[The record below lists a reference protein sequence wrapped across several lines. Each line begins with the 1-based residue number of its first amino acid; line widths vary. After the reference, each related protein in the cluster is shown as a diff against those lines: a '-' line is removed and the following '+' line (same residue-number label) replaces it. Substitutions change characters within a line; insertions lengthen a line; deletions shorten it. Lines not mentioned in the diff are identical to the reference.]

1 MPRPNRACSHSTR
14 GPVGASPRAWPS
26 SAGAAIAA
34 IAFAILLA
42 LAITGTAGVTGP
54 GTGAQAPDL
63 GVLVAAL
70 LAVVLVRGV
79 LAGAGEALAGR
90 AAVRLVGTV
99 RERVTAHLV
108 ELGPGYVTGERSG
121 EVASTLIDG
130 TEALE
135 AWVRSFR
142 PAALLAGI
150 VPVLVLVVVAVI
162 DPLSALVL
170 LVTGPVLVLILGL
183 IGSRVGPATA
193 ARAADLRWMQGYFAD
208 MLRGLATLRAYGRSR
223 EQVGRIREIGLAY
236 GDATMRV
243 LRTAFQASLVLEWG
257 AAVAIALIAVEL
269 SLRLMTGGI
278 AFLPTLSVLIL
289 APEFFMPLRR
299 LAANYHE
306 GAAGREAAARIMA
319 ILDAPVPRPV
329 ERASGSAPSPI
340 ADARLGDIVFEGVT
354 LAYPGRPEPALAGVD
369 LVLAAGRRTAIVG
382 ASGAGKSTLA
392 ALLLGFLAPD
402 AGRITAG
409 GRDLATLDA
418 SAWRSRIAYV
428 PQSPHLF
435 HGTVAD
441 NIRLARPEAT
451 DDEVVQAARDADA
464 AAFIDDLPDGYA
476 TPIGEDGVRL
486 SGGQR
491 QRIAIARAFL
501 RDAALVVLDEPTAH
515 LDPDAEAAIAEA
527 VDRLGRGRT
536 VVVITHR
543 ESVLA
548 GADAVIELD
557 HGRVVR

>member
-1 MPRPNRACSHSTR
+1 MLALDPAAGRLLAT
-14 GPVGASPRAWPS
+14 GVAASV
-26 SAGAAIAA
+26 AAAVTSM
-34 IAFAILLA
+34 AFAILLA
-42 LAITGTAGVTGP
+42 LAITGAAGVTGP
-54 GTGAQAPDL
+54 GTGSQAADT
-63 GVLVAAL
+63 GAL
-70 LAVVLVRGV
+70 LAALVGVVLLRGL
-79 LAGAGEALAGR
+79 LAGTGEAVAGR

-99 RERVTAHLV
+99 RERMTAHLL
-108 ELGPGYVTGERSG
+108 ELGPAFASGEQSG
-121 EVASTLIDG
+121 EVASALVDG
-130 TEALE
+130 TEAVE

-150 VPVLVLVVVAVI
+150 VPVLVFAVVAVI

-170 LVTGPVLVLILGL
+170 LITGPVLVLILGL

-223 EQVGRIREIGLAY
+223 EQVDRIREIGLRY

-269 SLRLMTGGI
+269 SLRLMGGGI
-278 AFLPTLSVLIL
+278 AFLPTLAVLIL

-299 LAANYHE
+299 LAANYHD

-329 ERASGSAPSPI
+329 EGRAGSASGEGI
-340 ADARLGDIVFEGVT
+340 HGDIVFEGVT
-354 LAYPGRPEPALAGVD
+354 VAYPGRPEAALANVD
-369 LVLAAGRRTAIVG
+369 LVLAAGRRTAVVG

-392 ALLLGFLAPD
+392 GLLLRFLEPSG
-402 AGRITAG
+402 GRITVG
-409 GRDLATLDA
+409 GRDLATIDA
-418 SAWRSRIAYV
+418 AAWRSRIAYV
-428 PQSPHLF
+428 PQAPHLF

-441 NIRLARPEAT
+441 NIRLARPDAT
-451 DDEVVQAARDADA
+451 DEQVIRAAGEADA
-464 AAFIDDLPDGYA
+464 AGFIEDLPDGYA
-476 TPIGEDGVRL
+476 TAIGEDGVRL

-501 RDAALVVLDEPTAH
+501 RDADLVVLDEPTAH
-515 LDPDAEAAIAEA
+515 LDPDAEAAIAMA
-527 VDRLGRGRT
+527 IDRLGRGRT

-543 ESVLA
+543 DSLVA
-548 GADAVIELD
+548 GADAVIELER
-557 HGRVVR
+557 GRVVR

>member
-1 MPRPNRACSHSTR
+1 MARRDGSSRR
-14 GPVGASPRAWPS
+14 GVAASV
-26 SAGAAIAA
+26 GAAIASM
-34 IAFAILLA
+34 AFAILLA
-42 LAITGTAGVTGP
+42 LAIAGTAGVSGP
-54 GTGAQAPDL
+54 GTGDRAPDT
-63 GVLVAAL
+63 GVVLAAL
-70 LAVVLVRGV
+70 VVVVLLRGL

-99 RERVTAHLV
+99 RERVTAHLL
-108 ELGPGYVTGERSG
+108 ELGPAYATGEQSG
-121 EVASTLIDG
+121 EVASALVDG
-130 TEALE
+130 TEAIE

-150 VPVLVLVVVAVI
+150 VPVLVFVVVAII

-223 EQVGRIREIGLAY
+223 EQVDRIREIGLRY

-278 AFLPTLSVLIL
+278 AFLPTLAVLIL

-299 LAANYHE
+299 LAANYHD
-306 GAAGREAAARIMA
+306 GAAGREAAARVMA
-319 ILDAPVPRPV
+319 ILDAPAPRPV
-329 ERASGSAPSPI
+329 ERPAPSATRDGALGEI
-340 ADARLGDIVFEGVT
+340 AFEGVT
-354 LAYPGRPEPALAGVD
+354 VAYPGRPEAALAGVD
-369 LVLAAGRRTAIVG
+369 LVLAAGQRTAVVG

-392 ALLLGFLAPD
+392 GLLLRFLEPS
-402 AGRITAG
+402 AGRITVG
-409 GRDLATLDA
+409 GLDLATMDA
-418 SAWRSRIAYV
+418 AAWRSRIAYV
-428 PQSPHLF
+428 PQAPHLF
-435 HGTVAD
+435 HGTVAE
-441 NIRLARPEAT
+441 NIRLARPDAT
-451 DDEVVQAARDADA
+451 DEQVIRAAREADA
-464 AAFIDDLPDGYA
+464 AGFIDDLPDGYA
-476 TPIGEDGVRL
+476 TAIGEDGVRL

-501 RDAALVVLDEPTAH
+501 RDADLVVLDEPTAH
-515 LDPDAEAAIAEA
+515 LDPDAEAAVAAAI
-527 VDRLGRGRT
+527 DRLAMGRT

-543 ESVLA
+543 DSLVA

-557 HGRVVR
+557 AGRVVR

>member
-1 MPRPNRACSHSTR
+1 M
-14 GPVGASPRAWPS
+14 
-26 SAGAAIAA
+26 
-34 IAFAILLA
+34 AFAMLLA
-42 LAITGTAGVTGP
+42 LAISGDAGVGGP
-54 GTGAQAPDL
+54 GTGDQAPATGAL
-63 GVLVAAL
+63 LVAIVV
-70 LAVVLVRGV
+70 VVLLRAL

-90 AAVRLVGTV
+90 AAIRLVGTV
-99 RERVTAHLV
+99 RVLVTAHLV
-108 ELGPGYVTGERSG
+108 ALGPAYATGERSG
-121 EVASTLIDG
+121 EIASTLVDA
-130 TEALE
+130 TEAIE

-142 PAALLAGI
+142 PASLLAGI
-150 VPVLVLVVVAVI
+150 VPVLVFFVVAVI
-162 DPLSALVL
+162 DPLSAIVL
-170 LVTGPVLVLILGL
+170 LVTGPVLVVILGL

-223 EQVGRIREIGLAY
+223 EQVERIRDIGLRY

-278 AFLPTLSVLIL
+278 AFLPTLAVLIL

-306 GAAGREAAARIMA
+306 GAAGREAAARMMT
-319 ILDAPVPRPV
+319 ILDAPVTRPIR
-329 ERASGSAPSPI
+329 RAPPPA
-340 ADARLGDIVFEGVT
+340 ADLAIGDIVLDGVT
-354 LAYPGRPEPALAGVD
+354 VAYPGRPAPALAGVS

-392 ALLLGFLAPD
+392 GLLLRFLEPD
-402 AGRITAG
+402 EGRILVD
-409 GRDLATLDA
+409 GRDLAELEA
-418 SAWRSRIAYV
+418 AAWRSRIAYV

-441 NIRLARPEAT
+441 NIRLARPDAT
-451 DDEVVQAARDADA
+451 DDEVAEAARAADA
-464 AAFIDDLPDGYA
+464 HGFIGDLPDGYA
-476 TPIGEDGVRL
+476 TPLGEDGLRL

-501 RDAALVVLDEPTAH
+501 RRADLVVLDEPTAH
-515 LDPDAEAAIAEA
+515 LDPDAESAIAAA
-527 VDRLGRGRT
+527 VDRLARGRT
-536 VVVITHR
+536 VVVMTHR
-543 ESVLA
+543 ASLVA
-548 GADAVIELD
+548 GADAVIELE
-557 HGRVVR
+557 HGRLLR